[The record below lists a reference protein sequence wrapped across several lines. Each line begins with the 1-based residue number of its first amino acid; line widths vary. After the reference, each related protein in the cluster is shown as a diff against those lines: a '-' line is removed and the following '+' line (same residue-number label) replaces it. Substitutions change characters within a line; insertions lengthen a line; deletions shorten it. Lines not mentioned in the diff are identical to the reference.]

1 MSETFM
7 SLLVIEIVVTAAAVA
22 LFFWRGFLDMKEE
35 DHLLLDD
42 AESHLQREQA
52 VIRARVNTLS
62 RYIKVLGI
70 SWGVLAMVILGFW
83 VVEGLNLI

>member
-1 MSETFM
+1 MSETFVI
-7 SLLVIEIVVTAAAVA
+7 LLVIEIVVTAVAVA

-42 AESHLQREQA
+42 AAIHLQREQA
-52 VIRARVNTLS
+52 VLRARVNTLS

-70 SWGVLAMVILGFW
+70 SWGVLAVVILSVW
-83 VVEGLNLI
+83 VIEGLNLL